1 MTTVNQ
7 GSANSGNS
15 VIELI
20 KTRWLNPRRKRFW
33 AIVIVLLYTLLG
45 FFAAPLIIKNTVVN
59 LFKDDLGRV
68 AQIGKVEVNPYV
80 LSLRV
85 LGFKASD
92 TDDVKLLAFDEFFVN
107 FQLSS
112 LFNWA
117 WTFSEI
123 QLTGPYFYFE
133 RFETGDS
140 RLDHLLVDF
149 TKSFPPEADDEKG
162 TEEEDGAPRLLIQN
176 LSLNEGR
183 VDVRDNVP
191 ATAVETKLSPIN
203 IAIQEL
209 NTLPDRHGQ
218 QSVTIRL
225 PDDASLTWSG
235 SLHLAPLDSEGELVL
250 QGLHLDPAIA
260 YLKAMFPLETFSAKL
275 SSSFN
280 YHLHLDG
287 DDQLAVEIDDLAVE
301 LDGLLVSGLKPVT
314 DFVEILKV
322 SLAGGK
328 LRYPEQS
335 LHFSSLGIESP
346 QITAWV
352 NEDGSLSVMD
362 LVPDGDDEPGSGDTG
377 SESSAWQLGID
388 EFILENGKLGFTD
401 RSVNPGAAVGITDLQ
416 VKLSE
421 VSNKDDVLM
430 PLDISGKLAQ
440 GGSYTLKGSVG
451 LFPGFSMTA
460 TASTR
465 DIPLVLG
472 QPYVQQFAH
481 IELKSGALDTDVELG
496 IPVGQNITIGGSI
509 QIPGLEVYD
518 TLDDE
523 RLLGWDKLD
532 IDHFDLNSDGL
543 HISQLV
549 FEQAFGQFVI
559 HEDMTTNVAALLI
572 EQAGGVDAGNGAEPM
587 DIIIGGISVEN
598 SSMDFADFSLPLP
611 FATHIANLD
620 GTISTI
626 ATNSDTPANIRLEG
640 QVDEYGLARIE
651 GSMNML
657 DPISHTD
664 VTVEFR
670 NLLMSNLSPYTV
682 QFAGREIDEG
692 KLDLGLVYRI
702 EEGQLHGAN
711 NVVIS
716 DLVLGEKVDH
726 PDAAS
731 LPLGLAVGLLKD
743 SDGVIKID
751 LPVEGDIN
759 DPEFKIG
766 GVIWQ
771 AISGMIA
778 KIVSAPF
785 KLLGKLIG
793 IESEDLGQFEFLA
806 GRADLTPPELEKVVQ
821 LEQALQQRPELKVE
835 ISGVTDPNIDIPAL
849 KFIRLR
855 NTANERLGE
864 GLDERDENAM
874 MLDVEIR
881 ALVEV
886 MFAERFADIPPE
898 SIKPA
903 YTAPPADDPE
913 GKPVVDELAYATDL
927 WNRLLESEVIS
938 DQDLSDLATARA
950 AVIRTAFLASGQ
962 FDESRVV
969 IAEPQEVE
977 SEDGEWVKLELK
989 VASD

>member
-1 MTTVNQ
+1 MKQASTETDSSL
-7 GSANSGNS
+7 G
-15 VIELI
+15 ELI

-33 AIVIVLLYTLLG
+33 AIVMVLLYTLLG
-45 FFAAPLIIKNTVVN
+45 FFVAPLIIKNSVID
-59 LFKDDLGRV
+59 LFQDDLGRV
-68 AQIGKVEVNPYV
+68 AQIAKVEVNPYV
-80 LSLRV
+80 LSLKV
-85 LGFKASD
+85 QGFQVRDK
-92 TDDVKLLAFDEFFVN
+92 DDVKLAAFDEFFVN

-117 WTFSEI
+117 WTFSQI

-133 RFETGDS
+133 RFDSGDS
-140 RLDHLLVDF
+140 RLDHLLADF
-149 TKSFPPEADDEKG
+149 ASSFPAEPNDEKG
-162 TEEEDGAPRLLIQN
+162 AEEEDGAPRLLIQN
-176 LSLNEGR
+176 LGLNEGH
-183 VDVRDNVP
+183 VDVKDNVP
-191 ATAVETKLSPIN
+191 ETAVETKLSPIN
-203 IAIQEL
+203 ISIQEL

-225 PDDASLTWSG
+225 PNDASLKWSG
-235 SLHLAPLDSEGELVL
+235 SLTLAPLDSEGELVL

-260 YLKAMFPLETFSAKL
+260 YLKAMLPLESFSAKL
-275 SSSFN
+275 SSRFQ
-280 YHLHLDG
+280 YRLHLDG
-287 DDQLAVEIDDLAVE
+287 DGQLDVDIDALEAEV
-301 LDGLLVSGLKPVT
+301 DGLLVNGLTPAT
-314 DFVEILKV
+314 DFVDISKI

-335 LHFSSLGIESP
+335 LHFSSLGVETP

-352 NEDGSLSVMD
+352 SEDGSISVMD
-362 LVPDGDDEPGSGDTG
+362 LIPDGGNGAEPADTDSGN
-377 SESSAWQLGID
+377 SAWQLGID
-388 EFILENGKLGFTD
+388 EFTLTNARLALTD
-401 RSVNPGAAVGITDLQ
+401 RSINPVAAVVITDLQ

-430 PLDISGKLAQ
+430 PLDVSGKLAE
-440 GGSYTLKGSVG
+440 GGSYKLNGSVG
-451 LFPGFSMTA
+451 LLPEFSMSG

-465 DIPLVLG
+465 DIPLLLG
-472 QPYVQQFAH
+472 QSYVQQYAQ
-481 IELKSGALDTDVELG
+481 IKLKSGVLDSDIELAVDTG
-496 IPVGQNITIGGSI
+496 SNFTVGGSI
-509 QIPGLEVYD
+509 QVPGLEIND
-518 TLDDE
+518 TLHDK
-523 RLLGWDKLD
+523 RLLGWNKLD
-532 IDHFDLNSDGL
+532 IDHFDLDSDGL
-543 HISQLV
+543 HISQLI
-549 FEQAFGQFVI
+549 FEKAFGRFVI
-559 HEDMTTNVAALLI
+559 NEDMTTNVEGLFI
-572 EQAGGVDAGNGAEPM
+572 EQAADVDAVNGAEPM

-598 SSMDFADFSLPLP
+598 GSMDFADFSLPLT

-626 ATNSDTPANIRLEG
+626 ATNSNAPANIRLEG

-657 DPISHTD
+657 DPIHHTD

-670 NLLMSNLSPYTV
+670 NLLMSSLSPYTV

-702 EEGQLHGAN
+702 EQGQLHGEN
-711 NVVIS
+711 DVVLS

-743 SDGVIKID
+743 ADGVIKID

-771 AISGMIA
+771 AISGMIT

-785 KLLGKLIG
+785 RLLGNLIG
-793 IESEDLGQFEFLA
+793 IDSEDLGQFEFLA

-821 LEQALQQRPELKVE
+821 LEQALQQRPELAVE
-835 ISGVTDPNIDIPAL
+835 ISGVFDPDIDVPAL

-855 NTANERLGE
+855 DVANERLDE
-864 GLDERDENAM
+864 GLDDRDENAM

-881 ALVEV
+881 AVVELL
-886 MFAERFADIPPE
+886 FTERFPDIPPE
-898 SIKPA
+898 SLKL
-903 YTAPPADDPE
+903 THMAPPADDPE
-913 GKPVVDELAYATDL
+913 GKPVLDELAYATDM

-938 DQDLSDLATARA
+938 DQDLADLATARA
-950 AVIRTAFLASGQ
+950 EVIKTAFLASGQ
-962 FDESRVV
+962 FDESRVL
-969 IAEPQEVE
+969 IAESKEVE
-977 SEDGEWVKLELK
+977 SEDGEWVKLELA